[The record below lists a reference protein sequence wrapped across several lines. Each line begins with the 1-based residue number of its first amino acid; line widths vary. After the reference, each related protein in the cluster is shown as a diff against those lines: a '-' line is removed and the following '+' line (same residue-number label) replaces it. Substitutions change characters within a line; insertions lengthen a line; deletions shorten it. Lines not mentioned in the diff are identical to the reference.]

1 MTAAS
6 ALANIACLPT
16 DSKEFQDA
24 VAELTVAV
32 DELNTAAHKTDNEPA
47 PPYDEQ
53 QHSAIPYYVP
63 VFPEEVKGWSGYL
76 EWERHPERAKAAAEI
91 LAKHSF
97 PHVSIVAERRK
108 VLS

>member
-1 MTAAS
+1 MSPAS
-6 ALANIACLPT
+6 ALASISCLPT

-32 DELNTAAHKTDNEPA
+32 DELKTAAHKTDSEPA

-53 QHSAIPYYVP
+53 QHSVIPYYVP

-76 EWERHPERAKAAAEI
+76 EWERYPERAKAAAEI

-97 PHVSIVAERRK
+97 PHVSPVAGWKSRE
-108 VLS
+108 